1 MEKELTKQLNW
12 YYYGM
17 MVLTLISATLGYL
30 LTKQWNLIVPIEVM
44 DELGHPNSIAQ
55 VIQYVVIVDALFFIP
70 MGLYGFKRR
79 VDKIR
84 RIEDETEKYA
94 KYKKEAIIRIILVSN
109 TMVLG
114 MFAFYLLNGYQSMLW
129 VSAIAAIGWY
139 FTKPTPRKIQ
149 LELLPPDV
157 ETY

>member
-1 MEKELTKQLNW
+1 MEQTLTKQLNW

-17 MVLTLISATLGYL
+17 MALALLSGTLAYL
-30 LTKQWNLIVPIEVM
+30 LIYHWHLIDPIGTLTQV
-44 DELGHPNSIAQ
+44 GQ
-55 VIQYVVIVDALFFIP
+55 VIQYVVIIDALFFIP

-79 VDKIR
+79 VDKISR
-84 RIEDETEKYA
+84 LEDEVEKYA
-94 KYKKEAIIRIILVSN
+94 QYKKEAIIRIILVSN

-114 MFAFYLLNGYQSMLW
+114 IFAFYLLGCYKTMLW
-129 VSAIAAIGWY
+129 VTAIAAIGWY

-157 ETY
+157 ENY

>member
-1 MEKELTKQLNW
+1 MEEKLTKELNW

-17 MVLTLISATLGYL
+17 MALTVISGTLAYL
-30 LTKQWNLIVPIEVM
+30 LIYQWHILDPIGT
-44 DELGHPNSIAQ
+44 LTQ
-55 VIQYVVIVDALFFIP
+55 VGQTIQWVIYFDAMFFIP

-84 RIEDETEKYA
+84 RMEDETEKY
-94 KYKKEAIIRIILVSN
+94 KLYKKEAIIRIIVVSN
-109 TMVLG
+109 AMVFG
-114 MFAFYLLNGYQSMLW
+114 IFAFYLLGCYKSMLW

>member
-30 LTKQWNLIVPIEVM
+30 LFVRWHVFDPIGTLTHV
-44 DELGHPNSIAQ
+44 GQA
-55 VIQYVVIVDALFFIP
+55 IQYVVIADALFFIP

-84 RIEDETEKYA
+84 RIQDETEKYA

-114 MFAFYLLNGYQSMLW
+114 IFAFYMLNGYQSMLW

>member
-1 MEKELTKQLNW
+1 MEEKLTKQLNW

-17 MVLTLISATLGYL
+17 MVLTLLSGLVAYLLFYHFRVFDPLPTLSTLGQTVQY
-30 LTKQWNLIVPIEVM
+30 IV
-44 DELGHPNSIAQ
+44 IA
-55 VIQYVVIVDALFFIP
+55 DALFFIP

-79 VDKIR
+79 CDKIR
-84 RIEDETEKYA
+84 RIEDETEKY
-94 KYKKEAIIRIILVSN
+94 KQYKKEAIIRIIVVSN

-114 MFAFYLLNGYQSMLW
+114 IFAYYWMGCYKSMLW
-129 VSAIAAIGWY
+129 VAAIAAIGWY

>member
-1 MEKELTKQLNW
+1 MEQQLTKQLNW

-17 MVLTLISATLGYL
+17 ML
-30 LTKQWNLIVPIEVM
+30 LTILSGTLAYLFIYQWHVLDPIGTLTNV
-44 DELGHPNSIAQ
+44 GQ
-55 VIQYVVIVDALFFIP
+55 VIQYVVIADALFFIP

-84 RIEDETEKYA
+84 RLEDETEKYA
-94 KYKKEAIIRIILVSN
+94 QYKKEAIIRIILVSN

-114 MFAFYLLNGYQSMLW
+114 IFAFYLLGCYKSMLW
-129 VSAIAAIGWY
+129 VSAIAAIGRY

>member
-1 MEKELTKQLNW
+1 MEQQLTKQLNW

-17 MVLTLISATLGYL
+17 MLLTILSGTLAYL
-30 LTKQWNLIVPIEVM
+30 LIYQWHVLDPIGTLTNV
-44 DELGHPNSIAQ
+44 GQ
-55 VIQYVVIVDALFFIP
+55 VIQYVVIADALFFIP

-84 RIEDETEKYA
+84 RLEDETEKYA
-94 KYKKEAIIRIILVSN
+94 QYKKEAIIRIILVSN

-114 MFAFYLLNGYQSMLW
+114 IFAFYLLGCYKSMLW

-149 LELLPPDV
+149 LELLPPDI
-157 ETY
+157 ENY

>member
-1 MEKELTKQLNW
+1 MEQQLTKQLNW

-17 MVLTLISATLGYL
+17 MALTLISGLTAYL
-30 LTKQWNLIVPIEVM
+30 LFYYFHVFDPLPTLSPLGQTVQYIV
-44 DELGHPNSIAQ
+44 IA
-55 VIQYVVIVDALFFIP
+55 DALFFIP

-79 VDKIR
+79 CDKIR

-94 KYKKEAIIRIILVSN
+94 QYKKEAIIRIILVSN
-109 TMVLG
+109 VMVLG
-114 MFAFYLLNGYQSMLW
+114 IFAYYWMGGYKSMLW
-129 VSAIAAIGWY
+129 VAAIGAIGWY

>member
-1 MEKELTKQLNW
+1 QTVQ
-12 YYYGM
+12 Y
-17 MVLTLISATLGYL
+17 
-30 LTKQWNLIVPIEVM
+30 IV
-44 DELGHPNSIAQ
+44 IA
-55 VIQYVVIVDALFFIP
+55 DALFFIP

-79 VDKIR
+79 CDKIR

-94 KYKKEAIIRIILVSN
+94 QYKKEAIIRIIVVSN
-109 TMVLG
+109 VMVLG
-114 MFAFYLLNGYQSMLW
+114 IFAYYWMGGYKSMLW
-129 VSAIAAIGWY
+129 VAAIGAIGWY

>member
-1 MEKELTKQLNW
+1 MEQKLSKELNW

-17 MVLTLISATLGYL
+17 MVLTIISATLGYL
-30 LTKQWNLIVPIEVM
+30 LFLHLHVFDPIGVYSHV
-44 DELGHPNSIAQ
+44 GQ
-55 VIQYVVIVDALFFIP
+55 VIQYVVIADALFFIP

-84 RIEDETEKYA
+84 RLEDETEKYA
-94 KYKKEAIIRIILVSN
+94 QYKKEAKIRIILVSN

-114 MFAFYLLNGYQSMLW
+114 IFAFYMLGCYQSMLW
-129 VSAIAAIGWY
+129 VSAIAAIGWI

>member
-1 MEKELTKQLNW
+1 MEQQLTKQLNW

-17 MVLTLISATLGYL
+17 MLLTILSGTLAYL
-30 LTKQWNLIVPIEVM
+30 LIYQWHVLDPIGTLTNV
-44 DELGHPNSIAQ
+44 GQ
-55 VIQYVVIVDALFFIP
+55 VIQYVVIADALFFIP

-84 RIEDETEKYA
+84 RLEDETEKYA
-94 KYKKEAIIRIILVSN
+94 QYKKEAIIRIILVSN

-114 MFAFYLLNGYQSMLW
+114 IFAFYLLGCYKSMLW

>member
-1 MEKELTKQLNW
+1 MEQKLTKELNW

-17 MVLTLISATLGYL
+17 MVLAVISGTLAYL
-30 LTKQWNLIVPIEVM
+30 LVYHWHLLDPIGTLTKVGQT
-44 DELGHPNSIAQ
+44 
-55 VIQYVVIVDALFFIP
+55 IQYVVIADALFFIP

-84 RIEDETEKYA
+84 RIEDETEKFA
-94 KYKKEAIIRIILVSN
+94 KYKKEAIIRIVLVSN
-109 TMVLG
+109 TMVFG
-114 MFAFYLLNGYQSMLW
+114 IFAFYLLGCYQSMLW
-129 VSAIAAIGWY
+129 VSGIAAIGWY

-149 LELLPPDV
+149 LELLPTDV